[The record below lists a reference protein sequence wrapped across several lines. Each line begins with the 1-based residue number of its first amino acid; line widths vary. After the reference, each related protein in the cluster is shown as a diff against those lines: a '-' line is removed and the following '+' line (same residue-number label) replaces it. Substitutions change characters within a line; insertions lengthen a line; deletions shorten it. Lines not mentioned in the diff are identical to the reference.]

1 MSPETRQ
8 AVREVIA
15 LPVKVLAGL
24 LVLMGLSLAYA
35 YLPGVPLKFAAG
47 LAIAVVKLALVALF
61 FMELKSAGPLI
72 RLAAAA
78 GLCWLSFLFL
88 LSFTDR
94 LTR

>member
-1 MSPETRQ
+1 MTPATRR
-8 AVREVIA
+8 AVREVVT
-15 LPVKVLAGL
+15 LPVKVLVGL
-24 LVLMGLSLAYA
+24 FVLMGLSLAYA

-47 LAIAVVKLALVALF
+47 LVIAVVKLALVVLF
-61 FMELKSAGPLI
+61 FMEMKSAGPLV

-88 LSFTDR
+88 FSFADR

>member
-1 MSPETRQ
+1 MSPETSK
-8 AVREVIA
+8 ALREVLA

-24 LVLMGLSLAYA
+24 FVLMGLSLAYA

-47 LAIAVVKLALVALF
+47 LVIAVVKLALVILF
-61 FMELKSAGPLI
+61 FMEMRSAGPLI

-88 LSFTDR
+88 LSFADR